1 MNTTIRGYL
10 SDTRHHD
17 PQYMSYKN
25 RAKEHIYDEFVRFG
39 LTTKYH
45 TFNESRVSSTVRRN

>member
-17 PQYMSYKN
+17 PQYSSYKN
-25 RAKEHIYDEFVRFG
+25 RAKEHIYDEIVRFG
-39 LTTKYH
+39 LATEYH
-45 TFNESRVSSTVRRN
+45 TFSEQSVSSTVRRN